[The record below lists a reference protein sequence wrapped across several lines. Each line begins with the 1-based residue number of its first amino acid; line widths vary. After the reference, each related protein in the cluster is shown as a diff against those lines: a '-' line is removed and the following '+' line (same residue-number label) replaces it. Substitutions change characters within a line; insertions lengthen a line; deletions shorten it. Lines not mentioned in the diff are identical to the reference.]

1 MDKLIEF
8 LQFRVDA
15 LEKENKELKETIEQ
29 KPNYILTKTKS
40 K

>member
-1 MDKLIEF
+1 MDELIEF

-15 LEKENKELKETIEQ
+15 LEKENKELKETIKQ
-29 KPNYILTKTKS
+29 KPNYILTKTKR